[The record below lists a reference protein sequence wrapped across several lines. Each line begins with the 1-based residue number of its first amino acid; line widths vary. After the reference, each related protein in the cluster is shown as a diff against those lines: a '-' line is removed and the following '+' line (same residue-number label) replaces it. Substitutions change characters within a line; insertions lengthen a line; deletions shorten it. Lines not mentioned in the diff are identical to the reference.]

1 MDKVELQGARKEIRT
16 ERPNLFEPCD
26 SIVFLVRLSGVV
38 QPGALLAPVRA
49 VFAAHE
55 STLCRIE
62 LCADGRAFYRR
73 QAQSGCTVQLAQ
85 GDWQDLLRR
94 QEKRPFD
101 LQNGELMRVFALTSP
116 QGQTQLLVMA
126 HHLAGDGKA
135 IVGFI
140 EDVLRTLAGTPPAFC
155 PLWVLAKETMPKATG
170 LPATAAWYAAHC
182 NRHWQRKGR
191 AFGWQDLEQL
201 QQTYWQSHASEVL
214 CAWFSPAE
222 TRALC
227 ARAKALGVS
236 VNSYLVTAFLKA
248 VPGKQQ
254 IGLAVG
260 VRAPGDRTLNNQVGG
275 IAVPQRY
282 VTGKSFGENARQ
294 LHRKLVARLHR
305 PAAVY
310 FVLQFLLRLSPS
322 LLDAVLLHT
331 HGLLRDPFI
340 AALAEQMGYVGNKQ
354 RTLGMTNLTVLP
366 LQTNY
371 GAFDIEQL
379 TFVPPAVSYTQRV
392 IGAATLQGQLCL
404 TYHLMRD
411 DAQERQFFKQAID
424 ALAQDAGL

>member
-1 MDKVELQGARKEIRT
+1 MELEIRT

-26 SIVFLVRLSGVV
+26 GIVFLVQLRGAV
-38 QPGALLAPVRA
+38 QPGELLVPVRA

-62 LCADGRAFYRR
+62 LCADGRALYRR
-73 QAQSGCTVQLAQ
+73 QAQTGCTVRLAR
-85 GDWQDLLRR
+85 GDWQGLLRR

-126 HHLAGDGKA
+126 HHLAGDGRA
-135 IVGFI
+135 IAGFI
-140 EDVLRTLAGTPPAFC
+140 EEVLRALAGTPPVFC
-155 PLWVLAKETMPKATG
+155 PLWLLTGQTMPKATG
-170 LPATAAWYAAHC
+170 LPATAVWYAAHC

-191 AFGWQDLEQL
+191 AFNWGDWQQL
-201 QQTYWQSHASEVL
+201 QRGYWQAHRSEVL
-214 CAWFSPAE
+214 CARFSPAE
-222 TRALC
+222 TRTLC

-248 VPGKQQ
+248 LPGKQQ
-254 IGLAVG
+254 VGLAVG

-275 IAVPQRY
+275 IVAPQRY
-282 VTGKSFGENARQ
+282 DPGKSFGENARQ
-294 LHRKLVARLHR
+294 LHRKLAARLRR
-305 PAAVY
+305 PTAVY
-310 FVLQFLLRLSPS
+310 FVLQFLLRLSPP

-331 HGLLRDPFI
+331 HGLLCDPFI
-340 AALAEQMGYVGNKQ
+340 HTLAGQMGYRGPKKSA
-354 RTLGMTNLTVLP
+354 LGVTNLTVLP
-366 LQTNY
+366 LQTDY
-371 GAFDIEQL
+371 GSFGIEQL

-392 IGAATLQGQLCL
+392 IGAATLCGQLCL

-411 DAQERQFFKQAID
+411 DAQERRFFKQAID

>member
-1 MDKVELQGARKEIRT
+1 MEKEIRT

-26 SIVFLVRLSGVV
+26 SIVFLVQLHGAV
-38 QPGALLAPVRA
+38 QPCALLGPVRTA
-49 VFAAHE
+49 FAAHE

-62 LCADGRAFYRR
+62 LCADGRALYRR
-73 QAQSGCTVQLAQ
+73 QAQSGSTVQLAR
-85 GDWQDLLRR
+85 GDWQGLLRR

-155 PLWVLAKETMPKATG
+155 PLWVLTEQTMPKATG
-170 LPATAAWYAAHC
+170 LPATAAWYAAYC
-182 NRHWQRKGR
+182 NRHWKSKGHVFSWR
-191 AFGWQDLEQL
+191 DLEQL
-201 QQTYWQSHASEVL
+201 QRTYWQAHRSEVL
-214 CAWFSPAE
+214 CARFSPAE
-222 TRALC
+222 TRTLC

-254 IGLAVG
+254 VGLAVG

-282 VTGKSFGENARQ
+282 NPGKSFGENARQ
-294 LHRKLVARLHR
+294 LHRKLAARLHR
-305 PAAVY
+305 PTAVY
-310 FVLQFLLRLSPS
+310 FVLQFLLRLSPP
-322 LLDAVLLHT
+322 LLDAVLLRT
-331 HGLLRDPFI
+331 HGLLCDPFMST
-340 AALAEQMGYVGNKQ
+340 LAGQMGYVGPKQ
-354 RTLGMTNLTVLP
+354 RALGMTNLTVLP
-366 LQTNY
+366 LQTDY
-371 GAFDIEQL
+371 GAFGIEHL

-392 IGAATLQGQLCL
+392 IGAATLCGELCL

-411 DAQERQFFKQAID
+411 DAQERRFFKQAID
-424 ALAQDAGL
+424 ALTQDAGL